1 MTTFSFST
9 LITNLSIRSKA
20 GPLSTQT
27 HACTH
32 THILFLTTRTYFAFI
47 DHFLKI
53 WDSGHSSKKQNKHK
67 NNMVATINWVSTCY
81 STNFINWEPET
92 FNVGDFSKRR
102 MECLDPWLP
111 GPGGC
116 LGWLSL
122 WITTAQ
128 SSRILHPSWFQR
140 GARSFH
146 SPPQYFPNPRVSCS
160 HVPNA
165 TLNWFT
171 KGLSSTLQMCEA
183 KMTANT
189 PFFRRLLSFL
199 FI

>member
-1 MTTFSFST
+1 MTTFCFST

-20 GPLSTQT
+20 GLLSTHT
-27 HACTH
+27 RVCTH
-32 THILFLTTRTYFAFI
+32 THILFLTTRSYFAFI

-53 WDSGHSSKKQNKHK
+53 WDSGNTSKKKK
-67 NNMVATINWVSTCY
+67 NTNMVATINWVSTCY

-92 FNVGDFSKRR
+92 FNVGDFSRR
-102 MECLDPWLP
+102 HMECLDHWLP
-111 GPGGC
+111 APGGC
-116 LGWLSL
+116 FGWLSL

-140 GARSFH
+140 GARNFH
-146 SPPQYFPNPRVSCS
+146 FPPQHFPNPRVSFS
-160 HVPNA
+160 HLPSA

-183 KMTANT
+183 KITTNT
-189 PFFRRLLSFL
+189 PFFSRLLSFL